1 MEQAFHYK
9 KATGNDYMALIA
21 IWERSVSSTH
31 NFLSLEDFG
40 RIKNNIP
47 NWLSNLDVQ
56 IW

>member
-1 MEQAFHYK
+1 
-9 KATGNDYMALIA
+9 MALIA